1 MQVSSPGVPDD
12 AAGRL
17 PRVGDGAAWV
27 IDLDGVVWRGG
38 APIAGAGD
46 AVTLLRGAGGH
57 VLFAS
62 NNSSPTLEELIER
75 LRVAGISAGRDEIV
89 TSGMA
94 AAAMLE
100 AGGHALVVG
109 DDGLM
114 EALASRGVHA
124 VRAADGPVP
133 GATVFDAVVVGYT
146 KRFDYDVLARA
157 SDAVRAGA
165 RLIGTNEDP
174 VLPTADGLLP
184 GTGSILAAVATAAG
198 AKPAV
203 AGKPHEPLAAL
214 IGERV
219 ARVAAVVGDRP
230 STDGALARRLGV
242 PFALV
247 LSGVTA
253 RVSDDLDPAPDFVG
267 DDLRAVAEA
276 ATRGA
281 QGAR

>member
-1 MQVSSPGVPDD
+1 M
-12 AAGRL
+12 
-17 PRVGDGAAWV
+17 GDGAAWV

-146 KRFDYDVLARA
+146 KRFDYDVLAFVA
-157 SDAVRAGA
+157 DAVRAGA
-165 RLIGTNEDP
+165 RLIGTNEDA
-174 VLPTADGLLP
+174 VLPTSGGLLP
-184 GTGSILAAVATAAG
+184 GTGAILAAVATASG
-198 AKPAV
+198 ATPVV
-203 AGKPHEPLAAL
+203 AGKPHQPLATL
-214 IGERV
+214 ITERV
-219 ARVAAVVGDRP
+219 ARIAAVVGDRP

-242 PFALV
+242 PYALV
-247 LSGVTA
+247 LTGVTT
-253 RVSDDLDPAPDFVG
+253 RVGDDLDPAPDFVG
-267 DDLRAVAEA
+267 KDLRAVAQA
-276 ATRGA
+276 ATHGHAGSR
-281 QGAR
+281 